1 MRQIALFVFPILIAS
16 QSLFAESLKDKKWM
30 SYEDGHLKEEV
41 DSTDSRCGI
50 KLKAS
55 IDWGSFVKNKPAT
68 EGFSVSGYCSHGLEA
83 LRLLCDDEASKSEVA
98 KKVKAYKCEFGGKG
112 KRAAKFSGGT
122 ITTTVDFEAANGA
135 DFFKAKLEELL

>member
-1 MRQIALFVFPILIAS
+1 MRQIVLLVVSVLMVS

-30 SYEDGHLKEEV
+30 SYEDEHLKEEV
-41 DSTDSRCGI
+41 DATDTRCGF

-83 LRLLCDDEASKSEVA
+83 LRLLCDDDASKAEVV
-98 KKVKAYKCEFGGKG
+98 KKVKSYKCEFGGKG
-112 KRAAKFSGGT
+112 KRAAKFAGGT
-122 ITTTVDFEAANGA
+122 ITTVVDFEASNGA
-135 DFFKAKLEELL
+135 DFFKGKLEELL